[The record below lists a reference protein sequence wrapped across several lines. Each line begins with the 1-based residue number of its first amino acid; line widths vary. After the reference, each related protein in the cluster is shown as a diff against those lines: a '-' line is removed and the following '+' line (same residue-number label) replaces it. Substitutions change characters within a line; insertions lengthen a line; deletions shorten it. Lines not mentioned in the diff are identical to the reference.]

1 MAHGGYGKKK
11 KAGKALLAGRGRGG
25 GAAPGVRKGADK
37 QKKKTKVISIK
48 NQIRAIERLLKKVT
62 ENAYPI
68 PFTSVLY

>member
-1 MAHGGYGKKK
+1 
-11 KAGKALLAGRGRGG
+11 LAGRGRGGVGGG

-62 ENAYPI
+62 ENACPT
-68 PFTSVLY
+68 PLTSILY

>member
-11 KAGKALLAGRGRGG
+11 KAGKALLGGRGGG

-62 ENAYPI
+62 ENACPI
-68 PFTSVLY
+68 PLTSVLY